1 MAWYRVAYLP
11 AVIDDLRA
19 IDQGVA
25 QRLFDKTKWLASNV
39 ENLRHEPLAPDLP
52 EISQYAV
59 ADWRILYLVDRE
71 DQVVNIHRVATR
83 DELYKRCTTTK
94 RPLNP

>member
-11 AVIDDLRA
+11 AVIDDLRT
-19 IDQGVA
+19 IDPGVA

-39 ENLRHEPLAPDLP
+39 ENLRHEPLSPDLP
-52 EISQYAV
+52 EVSQYAV
-59 ADWRILYLVDRE
+59 ADWRILYFVDRE
-71 DQVVNIHRVATR
+71 DQVVNIHRVTTR

-94 RPLNP
+94 RQLNS

>member
-11 AVIDDLRA
+11 SVIEDLRV
-19 IDQGVA
+19 IEPGTA

-52 EISQYAV
+52 NISQYAV
-59 ADWRILYLVDRE
+59 ADWRILYAIDRE
-71 DQVVNIHRVATR
+71 EQVVDIHKIGTR
-83 DELYKRCTTTK
+83 KELYRRDKNR
-94 RPLNP
+94 

>member
-11 AVIDDLRA
+11 AVIEDLRT
-19 IDQGVA
+19 IDQGIA

-39 ENLRHEPLAPDLP
+39 ENLRHEPLASDLP
-52 EISQYAV
+52 GMSQYAV
-59 ADWRILYLVDRE
+59 ADWRILYSIDRE
-71 DQVVNIHRVATR
+71 DQVVDIHRVATR

-94 RPLNP
+94 R